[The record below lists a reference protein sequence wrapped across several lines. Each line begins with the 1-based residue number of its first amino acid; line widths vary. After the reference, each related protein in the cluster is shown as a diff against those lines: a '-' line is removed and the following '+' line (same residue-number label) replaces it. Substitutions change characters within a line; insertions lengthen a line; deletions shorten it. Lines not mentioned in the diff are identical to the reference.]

1 MTSFFRIIAFLALPF
16 LLSSC
21 MKMDISLRATSDG
34 NVHEEL
40 TIDISQMATMM
51 AGFSGSSTESMN
63 KDLCKDESFS
73 QSITKDDKKMQN
85 IVCTSLGDYKSRI
98 TGDTAIADM
107 PQMLT
112 MSGVTIFDAGFSQKK
127 STSSISK
134 ETWTGSNMD
143 PKSLGFS
150 ITGKATLPWKIVY
163 LEWGN
168 LLSQDT
174 VEFDFLDPK
183 FQKRNALYVVSTN
196 DGRRLSTKEINK
208 YKLLLKKKIRESKK
222 Q

>member
-134 ETWTGSNMD
+134 ET
-143 PKSLGFS
+143 
-150 ITGKATLPWKIVY
+150 
-163 LEWGN
+163 
-168 LLSQDT
+168 
-174 VEFDFLDPK
+174 
-183 FQKRNALYVVSTN
+183 
-196 DGRRLSTKEINK
+196 
-208 YKLLLKKKIRESKK
+208 
-222 Q
+222 